1 MDNKHDHH
9 HGHGH
14 HHRADGGQCGCSHDE
29 KHPDMVARDPVCGM
43 VVDPDAGKPAID
55 YEGRSYHF
63 CSDGCR
69 KKFEAAPQDYLTAKD
84 PVCGMNVERASAKH
98 FLKHDGE
105 KFYFCSAGCKA
116 KFEANPE
123 TYLHGKKHAAAA
135 MPKGTLYTCPMH
147 PEVIS
152 DHPGDCPK
160 CGMALEPMG
169 IPPEDEGPNPE
180 LVDFTRRLWI
190 SAILAVPL
198 LVLTMGPMI
207 GLAFPREAL
216 GEPVAS
222 YVELLLATP
231 VVLWAALP
239 FFRRAWASLVN
250 RSPNMWTLIGLGVGT
265 AYLYSVV
272 ATLAPALFPH
282 SFRGHG
288 GSVPV
293 YFEAA
298 AVIVALVFV
307 GQVLELKA
315 RERTGSA
322 IRALLDLAPKTARR
336 INADGSENDVPI
348 DDVEAGDRLRVRP
361 GERVPVDGSVIEGQ
375 STIDESMIT
384 GEPLPVEKVKGD
396 ALTGGTM
403 NKNGA
408 LVMTA
413 EKVGAETTLS
423 RIVDMVAKAQRSRA
437 PIQGAVDR
445 VSAVFVPAVVAA
457 AIAAFLIWS
466 FVGPEPRLANA
477 LLAAVAVLIIACPC
491 ALGLA
496 TPMSI
501 MIATGRGAQEGVLIK
516 DAEALERFS
525 KVDTLIVDKTGT
537 LTEGKPKLTDVAVSS
552 GVDEADLLALAA
564 SLERGSEHPL
574 AEAIVSGA
582 EEHGLTFND
591 VTGFEAKTGKGVLGR
606 VGGMSVALGNAAMLA
621 ELGIDPSPLSEKT
634 EALRGE
640 GKTVMFVVLDG
651 GLAGLLAVADR
662 IKPTTA
668 AAIKALHDSGLKIIM
683 ATGDN
688 ERTARAVAK
697 SLGIDEVRADVL
709 PEEKKSLVDE
719 LRAKGA
725 VIAMAGDGVN
735 DAPALAA
742 ADVGIAMGTGADVA
756 MESAGITLVKGD
768 LNGIVRARRLAE
780 ATMRNIRENLG
791 FAFGYNAL
799 GVPVAA
805 GVLYPIF
812 GLLLSPMIAAA
823 AMSLSSVSVIGNALR
838 LRVEKL

>member
-1 MDNKHDHH
+1 MDNTHAHHHGRSDHH
-9 HGHGH
+9 HHP
-14 HHRADGGQCGCSHDE
+14 ADD
-29 KHPDMVARDPVCGM
+29 VVVRDPVCGM
-43 VVDPDAGKPAID
+43 TVDPAAGKPSFEH
-55 YEGRSYHF
+55 EGRRYLF
-63 CSDGCR
+63 CCEGCR
-69 KKFEAAPQDYLTAKD
+69 TKFEAAPQDYLTARD
-84 PVCGMNVERASAKH
+84 PVCGMSVDRATAKH
-98 FLKHDGE
+98 FLRHEGE
-105 KFYFCSAGCKA
+105 KHYFCSAGCRT
-116 KFEANPE
+116 KFEAAPADYRN
-123 TYLHGKKHAAAA
+123 GKKPQPKPA
-135 MPKGTLYTCPMH
+135 PKGTQYTCPMH

-169 IPPEDEGPNPE
+169 IPPMDEGPNPE
-180 LVDFTRRLWI
+180 LIDFTRRLWI
-190 SAILAVPL
+190 SGILSVPL
-198 LVLTMGPMI
+198 LVITMGPMI
-207 GLAFPREAL
+207 GLPVRDWL
-216 GEPVAS
+216 GEPLATWA
-222 YVELLLATP
+222 ELVLATP

-265 AYLYSVV
+265 AYIYSLA
-272 ATLAPALFPH
+272 ATLAPGIFPH
-282 SFRGHG
+282 TFRGHG
-288 GSVPV
+288 GAVPV

-336 INADGSENDVPI
+336 IGRDGSEADVPV
-348 DDVEAGDRLRVRP
+348 DDIVVGNRLRVRP
-361 GERVPVDGSVIEGQ
+361 GERVPVDGTVSEGQ
-375 STIDESMIT
+375 STIDESMLT
-384 GEPLPVEKVKGD
+384 GEPMPVEKSVGD
-396 ALTGGTM
+396 TLTGGTI
-403 NKNGA
+403 NKNGM

-423 RIVDMVAKAQRSRA
+423 RIVDMVATAQRSRA

-445 VSAVFVPAVVAA
+445 VSAFFVPAVVAA
-457 AIAAFLIWS
+457 AIAAFAIWAL
-466 FVGPEPRLANA
+466 VGPEPRMVHA
-477 LLAAVAVLIIACPC
+477 LLAAVSVLIIACPC

-501 MIATGRGAQEGVLIK
+501 MIATGRGAHEGVLIK

-525 KVDTLIVDKTGT
+525 TVDTLIVDKTGT
-537 LTEGKPKLTDVAVSS
+537 LTEGKPRLTNVVALGDVAE
-552 GVDEADLLALAA
+552 DQLLQLAA

-574 AEAIVSGA
+574 AAAIVSGA
-582 EEHGLTFND
+582 EERGIALAD
-591 VTGFEAKTGKGVLGR
+591 ITGFEAATGKGVRGNI
-606 VGGMSVALGNAAMLA
+606 GEAAVALGNAAMMA
-621 ELGIDPSPLSEKT
+621 DLGIDVAAHGEQLQS
-634 EALRGE
+634 LRDE
-640 GKTVMFVVLDG
+640 GKTVMFVVVDQR
-651 GLAGLLAVADR
+651 LAGLVAVADR

-668 AAIKALHDSGLKIIM
+668 AAIKALHASGLKIIM

-688 ERTARAVAK
+688 ERTARSVAR
-697 SLGIDEVRADVL
+697 SLGIDDVRADIL
-709 PEEKKSLVDE
+709 PEGKKALIDE
-719 LRAKGA
+719 LHAMGA
-725 VIAMAGDGVN
+725 VVAMAGDGVN

-768 LNGIVRARRLAE
+768 LNGVVRARRLAE
-780 ATMRNIRENLG
+780 ATMHNIRQNLG

-799 GVPVAA
+799 GVPLAA
-805 GVLYPIF
+805 GVLYPVF

-838 LRVEKL
+838 LRAAKL

>member
-1 MDNKHDHH
+1 MNIKHEHDHH
-9 HGHGH
+9 HSHAHGDNHCHCGHDQEKA
-14 HHRADGGQCGCSHDE
+14 ADAI
-29 KHPDMVARDPVCGM
+29 VRDPICGM
-43 VVDPDAGKPAID
+43 TVDPQAGKPSLD
-55 YEGRSYHF
+55 HGGRTYHF
-63 CSDGCR
+63 CSEHCR
-69 KKFEAAPQDYLTAKD
+69 TKFAAAPEDYLTAKD
-84 PVCGMNVERASAKH
+84 PVCGMSVDRSTARYFPKAE
-98 FLKHDGE
+98 GE
-105 KFYFCSAGCKA
+105 KFYFCSAACQA
-116 KFEANPE
+116 KFEADP
-123 TYLHGKKHAAAA
+123 AAYRDGQRPTTKPA
-135 MPKGTLYTCPMH
+135 PKGTLYTCPMH
-147 PEVIS
+147 PEVVS
-152 DHPGDCPK
+152 DRPGDCPK

-169 IPPEDEGPNPE
+169 IPPADEGPNPE
-180 LVDFTRRLWI
+180 LVDFVRRLWV
-190 SAILAVPL
+190 SAILALPL
-198 LVLTMGPMI
+198 LALGMGPML
-207 GLAFPREAL
+207 GLPLREAI
-216 GEPVAS
+216 GEPQATFI
-222 YVELLLATP
+222 ELLLATP

-239 FFRRAWASLVN
+239 FFRRAWASVVN

-272 ATLAPALFPH
+272 ATLAPGIFPM

-288 GSVPV
+288 AAVPV

-336 INADGSENDVPI
+336 IDAEGNESDVPV
-348 DDVEAGDRLRVRP
+348 DDINVADRLRVRP
-361 GERVPVDGSVIEGQ
+361 GERVPVDGSVLEGQ
-375 STIDESMIT
+375 STVDESMIS
-384 GEPLPVEKVKGD
+384 GEPLPVEKSKGD
-396 ALTGGTM
+396 PLTGGTI
-403 NKNGA
+403 NKNGTF
-408 LVMTA
+408 LMSA
-413 EKVGAETTLS
+413 EKVGADTVLS

-445 VSAVFVPAVVAA
+445 VSAVFVPAVVAVALLAFLAWA
-457 AIAAFLIWS
+457 AI
-466 FVGPEPRLANA
+466 GPEPRMANG

-501 MIATGRGAQEGVLIK
+501 MIATGRGAGEGVLIK

-537 LTEGKPKLTDVAVSS
+537 LTEGKPKLTDIAAFG
-552 GVDEADLLALAA
+552 GVGEDRLLSLAA

-582 EEHGLTFND
+582 EERGVAFVE
-591 VTGFEAKTGKGVLGR
+591 VTGFEATTGKGVQGIAD
-606 VGGMSVALGNAAMLA
+606 GTMVALGNAAMLA
-621 ELGIDPSPLSEKT
+621 DLGIDPAALSEKT
-634 EALRGE
+634 EALRGD
-640 GKTVMFVVLDG
+640 GKTVMFVVFDG
-651 GLAGLLAVADR
+651 ALAGLVAVADR

-668 AAIKALHDSGLKIIM
+668 AAIQALHDSGLKIIM

-709 PEEKKSLVDE
+709 PEGKKALIDE
-719 LRAKGA
+719 LRSKGA
-725 VIAMAGDGVN
+725 IIAMAGDGVN

-768 LNGIVRARRLAE
+768 LTGIVRARRLAE
-780 ATMRNIRENLG
+780 ATMRNIRQNLG

-823 AMSLSSVSVIGNALR
+823 AMSLSSVSVISNALR
-838 LRVEKL
+838 LRFAKL

>member
-1 MDNKHDHH
+1 MNIKHEHDHH
-9 HGHGH
+9 HSHAHGDNHCHCGHDQEKA
-14 HHRADGGQCGCSHDE
+14 ADAI
-29 KHPDMVARDPVCGM
+29 VRDPICGM
-43 VVDPDAGKPAID
+43 TVDPQAGKPSLD
-55 YEGRSYHF
+55 HGGRTYHF
-63 CSDGCR
+63 CSEHCR
-69 KKFEAAPQDYLTAKD
+69 TKFAAAPEDYLTAKD
-84 PVCGMNVERASAKH
+84 PVCGMSVDRSTARY
-98 FLKHDGE
+98 FLKAEGV
-105 KFYFCSAGCKA
+105 KFYFCSAACQA
-116 KFEANPE
+116 KFEADP
-123 TYLHGKKHAAAA
+123 AAYRDGQRPTTKPA
-135 MPKGTLYTCPMH
+135 PKGTLYTCPMH
-147 PEVIS
+147 PEVVS
-152 DHPGDCPK
+152 DRPGDCPK

-169 IPPEDEGPNPE
+169 IPPADEGPNPE
-180 LVDFTRRLWI
+180 LVDFVRRLWV
-190 SAILAVPL
+190 SAILALPL
-198 LVLTMGPMI
+198 LALGMGPML
-207 GLAFPREAL
+207 GLPLREAI
-216 GEPVAS
+216 GEPQATFI
-222 YVELLLATP
+222 ELLLATP

-239 FFRRAWASLVN
+239 FFRRAWASVVN

-272 ATLAPALFPH
+272 ATLAPGIFPM

-288 GSVPV
+288 AAVPV

-336 INADGSENDVPI
+336 IDAEGNESDVPV
-348 DDVEAGDRLRVRP
+348 DDINVADRLRVRP
-361 GERVPVDGSVIEGQ
+361 GERVPVDGSVLEGQ
-375 STIDESMIT
+375 STVDESMIS
-384 GEPLPVEKVKGD
+384 GEPLPVEKSKGD
-396 ALTGGTM
+396 PLTGGTI
-403 NKNGA
+403 NKNGTF
-408 LVMTA
+408 VMSA
-413 EKVGAETTLS
+413 EKVGADTVLS

-445 VSAVFVPAVVAA
+445 VSAVFVPAVVAVALLAFLAWA
-457 AIAAFLIWS
+457 AI
-466 FVGPEPRLANA
+466 GPEPRMANG

-501 MIATGRGAQEGVLIK
+501 MIATGRGAGEGVLIK

-537 LTEGKPKLTDVAVSS
+537 LTEGKPKLTDIAAFG
-552 GVDEADLLALAA
+552 GVGEDRLLSLAA

-582 EEHGLTFND
+582 EERGVAFVE
-591 VTGFEAKTGKGVLGR
+591 VTGFEATTGKGVQGIAD
-606 VGGMSVALGNAAMLA
+606 GTTVALGNAAMLA
-621 ELGIDPSPLSEKT
+621 DLGIDPAALSEKT
-634 EALRGE
+634 EALRGD
-640 GKTVMFVVLDG
+640 GKTVMFVVFDG
-651 GLAGLLAVADR
+651 ALAGLVAVADR

-668 AAIKALHDSGLKIIM
+668 AAIQALHDSGLKIIM

-709 PEEKKSLVDE
+709 PEGKKALIDE
-719 LRAKGA
+719 LRSKGA
-725 VIAMAGDGVN
+725 IIAMAGDGVN

-768 LNGIVRARRLAE
+768 LTGIVRARRLAE
-780 ATMRNIRENLG
+780 ATMRNIRQNLG

-823 AMSLSSVSVIGNALR
+823 AMSLSSVSVISNALR
-838 LRVEKL
+838 LRFAKL